1 MPPKKEAPAKAPA
14 EESGA
19 DDEERELVEKELV
32 ITYLKSRLG
41 RCGLRDTDIGPT
53 VSERAARHMLMP
65 AGCACIPEHSLLRE
79 LL

>member
-14 EESGA
+14 EETGA

-41 RCGLRDTDIGPT
+41 RCGLGGD
-53 VSERAARHMLMP
+53 
-65 AGCACIPEHSLLRE
+65 
-79 LL
+79 